1 MSESAGSYSSHH
13 SGDDSDKEGSVAC
26 SYASE
31 SSEMMT
37 DIVPT
42 RKRKKQQVLG
52 YAWVFRGIITT
63 EKALLHTD
71 SDQGAADDPFPKVA
85 ALLKAYWEGPCIP

>member
-1 MSESAGSYSSHH
+1 MSDSAGSDSSHH

-42 RKRKKQQVLG
+42 RKIPQVLG
-52 YAWVFRGIITT
+52 YAWVFRGITGI
-63 EKALLHTD
+63 
-71 SDQGAADDPFPKVA
+71 
-85 ALLKAYWEGPCIP
+85 